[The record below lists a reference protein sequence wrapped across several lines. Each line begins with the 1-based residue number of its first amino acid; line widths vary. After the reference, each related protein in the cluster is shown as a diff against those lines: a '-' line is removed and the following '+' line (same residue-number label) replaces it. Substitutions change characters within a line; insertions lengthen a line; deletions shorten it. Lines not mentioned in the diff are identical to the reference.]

1 MAQYD
6 ATTQVQD
13 TRYLFPI
20 NTKSSSNASYFSVY
34 ATAQQSQVP
43 LDISPESDHGN
54 LTKAFAER
62 AWQED
67 PSFIGQE
74 ELAEWF
80 GSSSNIRQEALAHY
94 IAHFEFGGLKV
105 DEAIRFA
112 TNQCHNIKR
121 HQLTS

>member
-20 NTKSSSNASYFSVY
+20 NTKSSSNASYVSVY

-80 GSSSNIRQEALAHY
+80 GSSQEALAHY